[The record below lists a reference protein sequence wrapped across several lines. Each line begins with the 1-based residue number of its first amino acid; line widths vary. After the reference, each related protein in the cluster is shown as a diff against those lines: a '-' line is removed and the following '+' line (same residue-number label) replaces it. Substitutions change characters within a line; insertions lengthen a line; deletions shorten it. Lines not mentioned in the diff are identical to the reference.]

1 MFRKQQ
7 DEFEK
12 ERRQYYSQL
21 EDLRKKTNQA
31 QANYEKLIKDGNATN
46 KALQDSRDAYKHR
59 SIYLLS
65 NKHNCQERENPA
77 V

>member
-1 MFRKQQ
+1 LFRKQQ
-7 DEFEK
+7 DEFEE
-12 ERRQYYSQL
+12 ERRQYNSQL
-21 EDLRKKTNQA
+21 QDLRERTNEA
-31 QANYEKLIKDGNATN
+31 YENYEKLVKDGNATN